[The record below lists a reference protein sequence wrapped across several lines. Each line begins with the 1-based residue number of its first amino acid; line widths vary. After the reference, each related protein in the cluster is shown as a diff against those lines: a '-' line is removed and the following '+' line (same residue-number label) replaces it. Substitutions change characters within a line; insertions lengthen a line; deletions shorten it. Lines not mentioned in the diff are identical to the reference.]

1 MRRGLA
7 VSHVAAPRP
16 LPRSRPW
23 GRAGLVAGG
32 RALALAATGLAV
44 VLGGLGWLFLLRGA
58 GVLSAGPGLAEALP
72 LQRLAGG
79 ATQPLLRL
87 VVAWLPAG
95 LVAGALLARAGF
107 ARRWARAALMFVL
120 GAGLLILL
128 GGVSDAITE
137 SDPLGSHLG
146 AQPGR
151 AAIWVAAALLAAGAA
166 IPRARS

>member
-1 MRRGLA
+1 MPGSASGRR
-7 VSHVAAPRP
+7 V
-16 LPRSRPW
+16 

-32 RALALAATGLAV
+32 RTLALAATGLAV

-58 GVLSAGPGLAEALP
+58 GVLSAGPALAEALP

-79 ATQPLLRL
+79 AAQPLARL

-107 ARRWARAALMFVL
+107 ARRWVRAALMLSV
-120 GAGLLILL
+120 GAALLMAL
-128 GGVSDAITE
+128 GGFADAITE
-137 SDPLGSHLG
+137 SDPLGSHLA

-151 AAIWVAAALLAAGAA
+151 AAIWAAAGLLAAGAA
-166 IPRARS
+166 IPRARRRP